1 MIFRTMEAALGI
13 ERHGQILITECDQ
26 DERKRRE
33 KDISQFSNLSN
44 SVGEDMFFW
53 GKKDLE
59 WETDLKME
67 SNVYF
72 WTF

>member
-1 MIFRTMEAALGI
+1 MIFQTMEAALGI

-44 SVGEDMFFW
+44 SVGEDMFF
-53 GKKDLE
+53 
-59 WETDLKME
+59 
-67 SNVYF
+67 
-72 WTF
+72 